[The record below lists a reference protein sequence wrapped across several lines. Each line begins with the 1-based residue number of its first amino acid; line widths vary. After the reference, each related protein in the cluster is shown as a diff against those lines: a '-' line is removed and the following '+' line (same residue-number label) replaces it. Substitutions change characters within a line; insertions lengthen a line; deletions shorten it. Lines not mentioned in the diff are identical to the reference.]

1 MAPIDRSYDL
11 LLDCIVTENY
21 SSILAPFSS
30 Y

>member
-1 MAPIDRSYDL
+1 V
-11 LLDCIVTENY
+11 DCIVTENY